1 MDESSFSFHEIKLI
15 EECLKIGGSVT
26 EIATNICEKITN
38 LLGGYRSIEYIK

>member
-38 LLGGYRSIEYIK
+38 LLGGYRSV